1 MIEQEVASNSWDA
14 FAAPN
19 GAALR
24 VVALRIAVRLAAPPT
39 E

>member
-1 MIEQEVASNSWDA
+1 MIEQEMASNGWDA

-24 VVALRIAVRLAAPPT
+24 VVARRIAVRLAAHPT